1 MKKLIYIVYAAALV
15 LLGVGNANAQQDP
28 QLSQYMWNP
37 YILNPAVAGTLGNYQ
52 VRFNSR
58 FQWTGINDA
67 PQTYQICAYGPD
79 IRKRMG
85 WGAQLYSDI
94 VGPMSTTG
102 FLASYG
108 YNIQLSE
115 MFSLSGGLS
124 IGGLQYKVDG
134 TKLDAGDMSYHP
146 ELIDLWENDPS
157 LLKST
162 VSAFAPD
169 ANFGLYL
176 YSTNMHFG
184 ISAQHLFGSKL
195 NFNNETIGINR
206 LRQHIYLTAGYIFPI
221 NRQFVLEPTMLAK
234 FMYGAPMVPELNCKA
249 KYRLEFRRV
258 ESELWGGVSF
268 RYGDAAALMF
278 GIVYEKKYLFGYSFD
293 WSYTQ
298 LGRYTTGTHEVM
310 IGVLFDKIK

>member
-1 MKKLIYIVYAAALV
+1 MRKFTYIICTAVV
-15 LLGVGNANAQQDP
+15 LLAGIDGVKAQQDA

-67 PQTYQICAYGPD
+67 PQTYQISAYGPD
-79 IRKRMG
+79 VRQRMG

-94 VGPMSTTG
+94 LGPINTTG
-102 FLASYG
+102 FLLSYA

-124 IGGLQYKVDG
+124 LGGLQFKLDG
-134 TKLDAGDMSYHP
+134 TKLDGGDLLNHY
-146 ELIDLWENDPS
+146 DLRGDWINDPA
-157 LLKST
+157 LLQST
-162 VSAFAPD
+162 ISSFAPD
-169 ANFGLYL
+169 ANLGLYL
-176 YSTNMHFG
+176 YSSNMHFG

-195 NFNNETIGINR
+195 NFNNESIGINR
-206 LRQHIYLTAGYIFPI
+206 LRQNLYFTAGYIYPI
-221 NRQFVLEPTMLAK
+221 NRELAIEPTLLAK
-234 FMYGAPMVPELNCKA
+234 FMSGAPLVPEVNCKV
-249 KYRLEFRRV
+249 KYRMEYRRV
-258 ESELWGGVSF
+258 ESELWGGLSF

-298 LGRYTTGTHEVM
+298 LGRYTNGTHEVM
-310 IGVLFDKIK
+310 VGVLFDKIK